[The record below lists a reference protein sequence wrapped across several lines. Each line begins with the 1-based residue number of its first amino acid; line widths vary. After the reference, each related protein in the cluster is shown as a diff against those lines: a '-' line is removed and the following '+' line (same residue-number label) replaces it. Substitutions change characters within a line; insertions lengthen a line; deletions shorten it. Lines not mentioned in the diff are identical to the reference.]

1 MYCKKCGTE
10 LSKGQKFCK
19 QCGSKIDFKEIL
31 SVTEKQEVETAKIWS
46 EESSAGTGETLYAED
61 KAQEAEYNKTRYVF
75 LKNYAHRGILQVT
88 TVWAARILGVI
99 FGCMFIYF
107 IYEQFNLD
115 EGYKLA
121 VYVLRG
127 CVYLAPISIP
137 VSVVTC
143 MEIIL
148 KYEENDL
155 KEKTSPSLLLLA
167 NVMTVVF
174 WIAAVVPFLSAS
186 DVDKAGWALLI
197 GFGEISD
204 IVSCFRWTIIFVI
217 LAIVAER
224 FSSSLLKKEKTEDT
238 KAENS

>member
-1 MYCKKCGTE
+1 MYCKKCGTK
-10 LSKGQKFCK
+10 LSEGQKFCK
-19 QCGSKIDFKEIL
+19 QCGSRIDLKESL
-31 SVTEKQEVETAKIWS
+31 SGTEKQEVEIVKIRS
-46 EESSAGTGETLYAED
+46 EEDSAETGERLYAED
-61 KAQEAEYNKTRYVF
+61 NAQEAEYNETRYVF
-75 LKNYAHRGILQVT
+75 LKNYAHRGILQVI

-107 IYEQFNLD
+107 IYEQFHLD

-137 VSVVTC
+137 VSIAAC

-155 KEKTSPSLLLLA
+155 KEKTSPGLLLLA
-167 NVMTVVF
+167 NIMTVVF
-174 WIAAVVPFLSAS
+174 WIAAAVPFLSVS
-186 DVDKAGWALLI
+186 DLDKAGWALLI

-204 IVSCFRWTIIFVI
+204 IVSHFRWTIIFVI
-217 LAIVAER
+217 LAIVTER
-224 FSSSLLKKEKTEDT
+224 FASSLLKKEETKDT